1 MDGYDAKQALI
12 PGLPEDIALDCLAR
26 VPHRFHQGLRPVC
39 RRWCQLVKSPEFYL
53 HRERIGTA
61 EDVIFLVQAQ
71 PAEKVEGGVDRV
83 TSRESKAEFRLPT
96 CALVAYNVTVDVWG
110 RVRGEVPVFARVA
123 AAGGKVV
130 VMGGWDPESLEPMRE
145 VGVVDPVTG
154 RRRVGK
160 AMPTVRSFFAA
171 ASMGGSVFVAGG
183 HDSQK
188 NALRTAEAY
197 DVEMDDWVEL
207 PAMEEERD
215 ECQGAVVGG
224 KFWAVSGYR
233 TEGQGRFDPTAECYD
248 PETEGWIKV
257 EGIWEEGGGAP
268 SSAFFAAAEG
278 ERLGYVDG
286 RGAREYEKGWKGA
299 AAGPEGMR
307 TVAVAAAAGESVF
320 AMGTEV
326 EGRGHAGWVLENG
339 KWRGVRMPDGFY
351 GSVYSAT
358 AIRV

>member
-1 MDGYDAKQALI
+1 DEEQVLI

-39 RRWCQLVKSPEFYL
+39 RRWCQLVTSPEFYL

-61 EDVIFLVQAQ
+61 EDLIFLVQAR
-71 PAEKVEGGVDRV
+71 PAEKVEGGVDLV
-83 TSRESKAEFRLPT
+83 TAGESKAEFRLPR
-96 CALVAYNVTVDVWG
+96 CALVAYNVTM
-110 RVRGEVPVFARVA
+110 A
-123 AAGGKVV
+123 AAAEGKVV
-130 VMGGWDPESLEPMRE
+130 VMGGWDPETLEPMRE

-160 AMPTVRSFFAA
+160 AMTTARSFFAA
-171 ASMGGSVFVAGG
+171 AAMGRRVFVAGG

-197 DVEMDDWVEL
+197 DVQMDDWVEL

-248 PETEGWIKV
+248 PATEGWIKA

-268 SSAFFAAAEG
+268 SAAFFAAAEG

-307 TVAVAAAAGESVF
+307 TVTVAAATGERVF

-326 EGRGHAGWVLENG
+326 EGSGHAGWVLENG
-339 KWRGVRMPDGFY
+339 KWRRVRMLNGFS